1 MKQRLAAILAAD
13 AVTQGRRMRF
23 RIGLHLG
30 EIIEKADG
38 SAYGDGINIAAR
50 IQSVAEPDSVC
61 LSQRVYDH
69 GCTTTGVRPRHGK
82 LDAKLLELGHG
93 ELKNIA
99 VPVRIFRA
107 LLPSVLPVP
116 QCDENPEPAGQNHPQ
131 IPPTSQFLGGR

>member
-1 MKQRLAAILAAD
+1 MGNAALSETGMKQRLAAILAAD

-61 LSQRVYDH
+61 FSQRVYDH
-69 GCTTTGVRPRHGK
+69 GTASST
-82 LDAKLLELGHG
+82 
-93 ELKNIA
+93 
-99 VPVRIFRA
+99 
-107 LLPSVLPVP
+107 
-116 QCDENPEPAGQNHPQ
+116 QNCSNWG
-131 IPPTSQFLGGR
+131 TAN